1 MAAILSRGNELTVH
15 SCDIFTNIVQVFL
28 TSCHVTVTDNSG
40 AYEISIAMDHLDT
53 NVSHPSERRNS
64 LKIHFEK
71 LPSCSNV
78 IQRAAEQRLIE
89 RQILQYILASY

>member
-1 MAAILSRGNELTVH
+1 MYHI
-15 SCDIFTNIVQVFL
+15 
-28 TSCHVTVTDNSG
+28 
-40 AYEISIAMDHLDT
+40 
-53 NVSHPSERRNS
+53 PSERRKK

-78 IQRAAEQRLIE
+78 IQRAAEQRLID